1 MNKKIWDYFHN
12 TVEYPKNLVHYPIPY
27 GTLLCYVSSTYL
39 NGFINYV
46 RPISVFV
53 LDRYTS
59 KDEDITDRKIN
70 LYDTGKYQKYYDFTG
85 TKGELIDKVV
95 EDAVGFS
102 HTNLDCF
109 DDDIIILAEVKN
121 DEDDELGRY
130 IFFWFDCDVSD
141 CCIGKFETIDT
152 KEQVQK
158 SVLNWL
164 NYNKETNKN
173 FNIDKNAD
181 NGILD
186 YTELPL
192 SFLSGWL
199 KF

>member
-46 RPISVFV
+46 RPISIFI

-59 KDEDITDRKIN
+59 KDEDITDRKIR
-70 LYDTGKYQKYYDFTG
+70 LYDTGKYQKYYNFKG
-85 TKGELIDKVV
+85 TKCQLIDKVV
-95 EDAVGFS
+95 KEKVKLS
-102 HTNLDCF
+102 HTDLNCF
-109 DDDIIILAEVKN
+109 GDDIIILAEVEH
-121 DEDDELGRY
+121 DEGDDIGRY

-141 CCIGKFETIDT
+141 CTIGKFETIDT
-152 KEQVQK
+152 IEQVQE

-173 FNIDKNAD
+173 FKFQCDID

-186 YTELPL
+186 YTELPI
-192 SFLSGWL
+192 SFLNGWI